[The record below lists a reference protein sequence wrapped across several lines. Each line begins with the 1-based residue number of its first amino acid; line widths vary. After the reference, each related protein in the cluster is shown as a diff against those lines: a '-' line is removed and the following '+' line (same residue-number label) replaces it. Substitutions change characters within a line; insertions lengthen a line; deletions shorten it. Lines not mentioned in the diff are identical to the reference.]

1 MKVNN
6 ILQNAVANVMHT
18 VQTAARETRKQSEIS
33 KVAKK
38 TDTSQVRLQ
47 KPGSKAAQNVKRSVV
62 SEPLVNLSANEQTF
76 FEDLYP
82 KARKE
87 IRAYI
92 AQQKNVSHVKG
103 QLFDAKG

>member
-6 ILQNAVANVMHT
+6 ILQNAVTNMMHT
-18 VQTAARETRKQSEIS
+18 VQTAVRETRKQSEVS
-33 KVAKK
+33 NVARK
-38 TDTSQVRLQ
+38 TNITKASLR
-47 KPGSKAAQNVKRSVV
+47 KPDATVTQNVKRSGV
-62 SEPLVNLSANEQTF
+62 SEPLANLSANEQAF
-76 FEDLYP
+76 FEGLYP

>member
-6 ILQNAVANVMHT
+6 TLQNAVANMMHT
-18 VQTAARETRKQSEIS
+18 VQTAVQETRKQSEIS

-38 TDTSQVRLQ
+38 TDTSEAHLQ
-47 KPGSKAAQNVKRSVV
+47 KPGLKAAQNIKHPVV
-62 SEPLVNLSANEQTF
+62 SEPLVNLSANEQAF

>member
-6 ILQNAVANVMHT
+6 ILQNAVTDMMHT
-18 VQTAARETRKQSEIS
+18 VQAAVRETRKQSEVS

-38 TDTSQVRLQ
+38 TDTSQAGLRKSGL
-47 KPGSKAAQNVKRSVV
+47 KAAQNIKRSDVP
-62 SEPLVNLSANEQTF
+62 EPLVNLSANEQAF

-92 AQQKNVSHVKG
+92 AQQKNVSHLKG
-103 QLFDAKG
+103 QLFDARG